1 MMWAEFKKFAL
12 KGNVLDLAVAVVI
25 GAAFGKIVS
34 SLVDSIIMP
43 LVGIILGGYDFK
55 GLSVKIGDATVAYG
69 VFIQNIVDFFI
80 VAFAIFLF
88 VKGIERFKKKKEE
101 EPAPAPEPDR
111 KEELLQEILITLQK
125 SKQKDSL

>member
-1 MMWAEFKKFAL
+1 MWAEFKKFAL

-69 VFIQNIVDFFI
+69 VFIQNVVDFFI

-101 EPAPAPEPDR
+101 EPASAPEPDR
-111 KEELLQEILITLQK
+111 KEELLQEILITLQQ

>member
-101 EPAPAPEPDR
+101 EPDR

>member
-1 MMWAEFKKFAL
+1 MWAEFKKFAL

-69 VFIQNIVDFFI
+69 VFIQNVVDFFI

-101 EPAPAPEPDR
+101 ESTPTPEPDR

>member
-1 MMWAEFKKFAL
+1 MWAEFKKFAL

-69 VFIQNIVDFFI
+69 VFIQNVVDFFI

-101 EPAPAPEPDR
+101 DPAPAPEPDR

>member
-1 MMWAEFKKFAL
+1 MWAEFKKFAL

-101 EPAPAPEPDR
+101 EPAPEPDR

>member
-1 MMWAEFKKFAL
+1 MWAEFKKFAL

-69 VFIQNIVDFFI
+69 VFIQNVVDFFI

-101 EPAPAPEPDR
+101 EPAPEPDR

>member
-69 VFIQNIVDFFI
+69 VFIQNVVDFFI

-101 EPAPAPEPDR
+101 EPDR

>member
-1 MMWAEFKKFAL
+1 MWTEFKKFAL

-69 VFIQNIVDFFI
+69 VFIQNVVDFFI

-101 EPAPAPEPDR
+101 EPAPTPESDR

>member
-1 MMWAEFKKFAL
+1 MWAEFKKFAL

-34 SLVDSIIMP
+34 SLVDSSIMP

-69 VFIQNIVDFFI
+69 VFIQNVVDFFI

-101 EPAPAPEPDR
+101 EPAPTPEPDR

>member
-55 GLSVKIGDATVAYG
+55 GLNVQIGDATVAYG
-69 VFIQNIVDFFI
+69 VFIQNVVDFFI

-101 EPAPAPEPDR
+101 EPAPPEPDR
-111 KEELLQEILITLQK
+111 KEELLQEILVTLQK

>member
-1 MMWAEFKKFAL
+1 
-12 KGNVLDLAVAVVI
+12 
-25 GAAFGKIVS
+25 
-34 SLVDSIIMP
+34 
-43 LVGIILGGYDFK
+43 LGGYDFK

-101 EPAPAPEPDR
+101 EPAPEPDR

>member
-69 VFIQNIVDFFI
+69 VFIQNVVDFFI

-101 EPAPAPEPDR
+101 ESTPTPEPDR